1 MLMASE
7 LLAAKDIIEVTDHW
21 IEKTGEIS
29 FKMITRS
36 DTGKLKIRK
45 VKKSGL
51 KSTTSKCM
59 KRYYKK
65 TYNVGTYKE
74 FKSKA
79 VQAVLTSSLSAMT
92 LKKTPQKERRRDDD
106 DQKTVKTASARVSK
120 RPRSWKKEEEEAL
133 MECYKKHDRKR
144 KLVRQYAIW
153 EQIKHDP
160 AYCEHWKDRSK
171 NSIQKKARSLLG
183 LTSKKKK

>member
-1 MLMASE
+1 MAME
-7 LLAAKDIIEVTDHW
+7 LLAAKDIIEVTDHSF
-21 IEKTGEIS
+21 EKTGEIL
-29 FKMITRS
+29 FEIKTKS
-36 DTGKLKIRK
+36 DTGKPKIRS

-65 TYNVGTYKE
+65 TYKVGTYKE
-74 FKSKA
+74 FKSKTM
-79 VQAVLTSSLSAMT
+79 QAVVTASLSAMT

-120 RPRSWKKEEEEAL
+120 RPRGWKKEEEEAL
-133 MECYKKHDRKR
+133 MECYKKHDRAR
-144 KLVRQYAIW
+144 KSVRQYAIW
-153 EQIKHDP
+153 KQIKHDP